1 MQDMISLI
9 SMALDKPSGISELK
23 ISKKCQKIDHFLI
36 IGTKRNLSR

>member
-23 ISKKCQKIDHFLI
+23 ISKTFVKIMMI
-36 IGTKRNLSR
+36 S